1 MGAQPLEVGRRP
13 LGLELVLVA
22 LVALA
27 VLIPGITRYSLV
39 DPWET
44 HYGEVARNMRANHDL
59 VHLDWPGTNNQGDA
73 DEGFRSK
80 PVLTFWLMAAGMR
93 VFGVAANG
101 GYSGEM
107 VASGRTMAAIRV
119 PFIACAVLGLLLV
132 WFMLAKLVSRRV
144 AWLAVLITGSTPF
157 FCLIARQGIPDMPL
171 CMTVMGAVSLLI
183 LALEDDGPIVAGWR
197 GLDARHWLIGTW
209 GGFAFVQAAY
219 AVLYF
224 WRSPW
229 IVIPVFPK
237 PLLFFPV
244 FIAVLT
250 AGLDSRVWRYYAVP
264 LRWLFRVLVLPFT
277 WSWRRA
283 GVVAEKLVAMSPLT
297 TMRQVYLL
305 WAYGLLG
312 VSILA
317 KGPPGVVVVVAVA
330 TFYVV
335 LLGRWREL
343 VDGGFEI
350 KRGLLLCVMVFLPW
364 HLGMW
369 LKDGLRFIQEYLFT
383 HILDR
388 ATADPDKSLGTFE
401 YYTSQLGHGM
411 WLWAALVPPAVTA
424 ALLRTRR
431 TTREGRVR
439 FLVALWAI
447 SAVAVF
453 CLVTT
458 KFHHYFLPAV
468 PALAVLIAFF
478 LDDVW
483 AHRDRLHPAFAA
495 IGIAIVLLVARDL
508 IWEPDRWIELFTFRY
523 DRPWPSVEPWSIDP
537 SDAFLALGIVAAVA
551 VLALC
556 VWRRAGVVLV
566 GAAGLAIGIWA
577 LQVYMPIAGKH
588 WGMREAMRTYYQ
600 QRTIYGDH
608 VVYYGAREL
617 ADDWAGR
624 TTWTVETFIPDG
636 LVVGQPMTVTLT
648 VMKAEDERITD
659 TTVTL
664 VGSASAIH
672 AHSFDI
678 AFPKSEL
685 AKLEPLIARGRQN
698 PKHGGPP
705 REAVDA
711 DRLIV
716 WNLYWRGEQFWSGGE
731 VWGALPELKTTFQ
744 FDSNDKMIKYLTDRT
759 RTQLG
764 RRYFVITDAGHIP
777 GIRAAMP
784 TTRAKET
791 FQNVDTTSNKFTLAA
806 FEL

>member
-1 MGAQPLEVGRRP
+1 M
-13 LGLELVLVA
+13 LVA

-27 VLIPGITRYSLV
+27 VLVPGITRYSLV

-59 VHLDWPGTNNQGDA
+59 VHMDWPGTNAQADA

-93 VFGVAANG
+93 AFGVAADG

-119 PFIACAVLGLLLV
+119 PFICCAVIGLLLV
-132 WFMLAKLVSRRV
+132 WFMLARLVSRRV
-144 AWLAVLITGSTPF
+144 AWLAVLVTGSTPF

-171 CMTVMGAVSLLI
+171 CMTVMGAMSLFI

-197 GLDARHWLIGTW
+197 DLDARHWLVGAW
-209 GGFAFVQAAY
+209 GLFAFVQAAY

-224 WRSPW
+224 VRSPW
-229 IVIPVFPK
+229 IVIPLFPK
-237 PLLFFPV
+237 PVLFFPV
-244 FIAVLT
+244 FIAVLM
-250 AGLDSRVWRYYAVP
+250 AGLDTRVWRFYAVP
-264 LRWLFRVLVLPFT
+264 LRYLFRVLMLPFT
-277 WSWRRA
+277 WSWARA
-283 GVVAEKLVAMSPLT
+283 GAVAEKLVAMSPLT
-297 TMRQVYLL
+297 SMRQVYLL

-317 KGPPGVVVVVAVA
+317 KGPPGVTVVVAA
-330 TFYVV
+330 AAFYVV

-350 KRGLLLCVMVFLPW
+350 KRGLLLMTMVFLPW

-369 LKDGLRFIQEYLFT
+369 LKDGLRFISEYIFM

-411 WLWAALVPPAVTA
+411 WLWAALVPPAIAA
-424 ALLRTRR
+424 ALLRAR
-431 TTREGRVR
+431 TATREGRVR

-447 SAVAVF
+447 AGMGVF
-453 CLVTT
+453 CIVTT
-458 KFHHYFLPAV
+458 KFHHYILPAV
-468 PALAVLIAFF
+468 PAFAILVAFF
-478 LDDVW
+478 LDDLW
-483 AHRDRLHPAFAA
+483 AGRDRLHPAFAA

-508 IWEPDRWIELFTFRY
+508 VWEPDRWIELFTFRY
-523 DRPWPSVEPWSIDP
+523 DRPWPFVEPWSIDT
-537 SDAFLALGIVAAVA
+537 SDAFLALGLVAAGA
-551 VLALC
+551 VLLLAI
-556 VWRRAGVVLV
+556 WRRAGVLLV
-566 GAAGLAIGIWA
+566 GAAALAICIWA
-577 LQVYMPIAGKH
+577 LQVYMPIAGTH
-588 WGMREAMRTYYQ
+588 WGMREAMRTYYEK
-600 QRTIYGDH
+600 RTIYGDH
-608 VVYYGAREL
+608 VVYYGASEL
-617 ADDWAGR
+617 ADDWASR
-624 TTWTVETFIPDG
+624 STWTVETFIPDA

-648 VMKAEDERITD
+648 VMNPDDARVTEA
-659 TTVTL
+659 TVAL
-664 VGSASAIH
+664 VGTASHIG
-672 AHSFDI
+672 AHSLDI
-678 AFPKSEL
+678 TFPQAEL
-685 AKLEPLIARGRQN
+685 AKLAPLIARGRQN
-698 PKHGGPP
+698 RKHGGPP
-705 REAVDA
+705 RHAVDA

-744 FDSNDKMIKYLTDRT
+744 FAENTKMVTYLTDRT
-759 RTQLG
+759 RTTPG
-764 RRYFVITDAGHIP
+764 RHYFVITEAGHIP

-791 FQNVDTTSNKFTLAA
+791 FEVLNTTSNKFTLAG